1 MKKWAMVLP
10 VCSERRHGSEGKF
23 SLRGEIVSPQR
34 DAEVLV

>member
-1 MKKWAMVLP
+1 MKKWERVLP